1 MRFNFSRKIRSGYLA
16 AFLLLL
22 FSYIL
27 NINATL
33 RLRDQNRWLDH
44 TREVIN
50 KLELLISNIK
60 DSEIGFR
67 GLIMMKDEKFLLPY
81 YTSEKKVDSI
91 YAILHASTNDN
102 SIQQERTIL
111 LKKLIDRKFDL
122 LSTQLQSLRESHLEV
137 NDFVRAEVFE
147 SKQIMDSIRFVVG
160 LMENRENELLKER
173 STNVTSTNNVV
184 YAFIIISFVISI
196 LLICYSLITFNIE
209 NKAKK
214 RATNVAEEY
223 HNQLEKRIRELHEAN
238 EELISL
244 RSMEKFASTGRIA
257 RVIAHEVRNPLTN
270 IDLAAGQLDSEELP
284 TADKKTFLDIISR
297 NSKRINQLIKDLL
310 NATKFSELK
319 YEKAD
324 INHLLDEATD
334 DAKDRAQLNNISI
347 EKKYAK
353 NIPLLRVDKERIRIA
368 FLNII
373 MNAIESM
380 SGGKGTLLL
389 ETIVKNNTCVINI
402 SDNGRGMDQETLSKI
417 FDPYF
422 TSKTRGNGL
431 GLTNTQNIIL
441 NHRGKIQVFSETGKG
456 TLFSISLNVKENA

>member
-33 RLRDQNRWLDH
+33 RLRSQNQWLDH

-50 KLELLISNIK
+50 KLELLLSYIK
-60 DSEIGFR
+60 DSEIGLR

-91 YAILHASTNDN
+91 YLILHASTNDN
-102 SIQQERTIL
+102 SIQQERTL
-111 LKKLIDRKFDL
+111 LLRKLIDRKFDL
-122 LSTQLQSLRESHLEV
+122 ITEQLQSLRESHLEV
-137 NDFVRAEVFE
+137 NDFVHAKAFE
-147 SKQIMDSIRFVVG
+147 SKQIMDSIRFVIG
-160 LMENRENELLKER
+160 MMENRENELLKER
-173 STNVTSTNNVV
+173 SENVTSTNNVV
-184 YAFIIISFVISI
+184 YALIIIPFVISI
-196 LLICYSLITFNIE
+196 LLVGYSLVTFNIE

-214 RATNVAEEY
+214 RATHVAEEY
-223 HNQLEKRIRELHEAN
+223 HDQLEKRIQELHEAN
-238 EELISL
+238 EELMSL

-270 IDLAAGQLDSEELP
+270 IDLAAGQLDSADLSSE
-284 TADKKTFLDIISR
+284 DKKTFLEIIAR
-297 NSKRINQLIKDLL
+297 NSRRINQLIKDLL

-324 INHLLDEATD
+324 INHLLDEAAE
-334 DAKDRAQLNNISI
+334 DARDRAQLNKISI

-353 NIPLLRVDKERIRIA
+353 NIPPIQVDKERIKIA

-380 SGGKGTLLL
+380 AGDKGTLRL
-389 ETIVKNNTCVINI
+389 ETTIKNNMCLINI
-402 SDNGRGMDQETLSKI
+402 SDNGRGMDHETLARI

-441 NHRGKIQVFSETGKG
+441 NHKGKIQAFSEPGRG
-456 TLFSISLNVKENA
+456 TLFSISLNMALNP